1 MKLSNDM
8 IKDQYQRLTPLYPK
22 WVQYIN
28 ERTLRLT
35 PQEAEIM
42 GQVWSEIM
50 GKRWTGG
57 CSACTLNAFQ
67 QVMSRYDKEAD
78 RIFQEQAV
86 QEEINKQEDAN
97 TKKKTRR
104 IKG

>member
-1 MKLSNDM
+1 MNKS
-8 IKDQYQRLTPLYPK
+8 QYERLQPLYPK

-57 CSACTLNAFQ
+57 CPACTLNAFQ
-67 QVMSRYDKEAD
+67 TVMSRYDKEAD
-78 RIFQEQAV
+78 RLFQEQKAV
-86 QEEINKQEDAN
+86 EETQIKEEENAN

-104 IKG
+104 IKS